1 MKPAGRRIQVILG
14 GLLLIGPLAYGF
26 WPSPVQV
33 DVAKVVRGPLTV
45 TVDEDGRTR
54 VRERYIVA
62 SPLSGLLLR
71 VGLHSGDAVKRGETI
86 LATIEA
92 SDPSLLD
99 DRARAEAEAR
109 LKAAVTRRE
118 QAATVIERTRASEE
132 VARKEFARAEQLS
145 EKNAISVEALD
156 AGRLKLHLAERD
168 LRVAEF
174 AQRIAEF
181 EHDQARATLLRYSP
195 RSTEQEELFRYDVR
209 SPISGRV
216 FRVFQESTTPV
227 TPGTRLVEVGD
238 PADLEV
244 EVDVLSTDAV
254 RIQPGAKMWLQ
265 HWGGD
270 ASLEA
275 RVRIVEPSAFTKV
288 SALGIEEQ
296 RVWVIADLVTPSEER
311 GNLGDGFRVEARIVT
326 YEGADVLKVP
336 AGALFRSR
344 QEWAVYVVRG
354 RRAVLQSVRVGATNG
369 IETQILDGLQEGD
382 PVILHPSDRVR
393 PGTRV
398 APR

>member
-181 EHDQARATLLRYSP
+181 EHDQARAALLRYSP